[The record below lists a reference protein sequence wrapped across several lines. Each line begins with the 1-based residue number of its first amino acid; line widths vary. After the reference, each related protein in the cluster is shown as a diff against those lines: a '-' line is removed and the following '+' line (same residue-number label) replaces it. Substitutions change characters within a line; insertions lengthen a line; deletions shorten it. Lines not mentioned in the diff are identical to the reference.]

1 VYGSRVIGVVLTDQL
16 NDGTAGLFEI
26 KRRGGIAIT
35 QDPRDAEFPA
45 MPRSAIEH
53 VAIDR
58 CVPVAAMADLLND
71 LATRVASSL
80 PQEFLAEEAE
90 RMDSG
95 LPDQRPIALTCPDG
109 GGATRRIEL
118 GTLVRFDCHI
128 GHAMTAEVM
137 AARQVSQIERGLEA
151 ALRRMNER
159 IELCRQM
166 GKKAR
171 SDGDPRRMELWRSAR
186 VETEQRALEI
196 SEVLRGSWIQPQEG
210 EPSRERD
217 PANNALAGIV

>member
-1 VYGSRVIGVVLTDQL
+1 
-16 NDGTAGLFEI
+16 
-26 KRRGGIAIT
+26 
-35 QDPRDAEFPA
+35 
-45 MPRSAIEH
+45 
-53 VAIDR
+53 
-58 CVPVAAMADLLND
+58 
-71 LATRVASSL
+71 
-80 PQEFLAEEAE
+80 
-90 RMDSG
+90 
-95 LPDQRPIALTCPDG
+95 
-109 GGATRRIEL
+109 
-118 GTLVRFDCHI
+118 
-128 GHAMTAEVM
+128 MTAEVM

-217 PANNALAGIV
+217 PANDALAGIV